1 MRIAPETIVPVAAF
15 LWLAFHQPAEC
26 AAPSRDAGRTPAPAA
41 QGAPAEEGAP
51 AALDSLLLDY
61 QRWMDFEY
69 PEWAIARGRE
79 PGARGRIHD
88 PSMRGIVTRQQD
100 MQMFLERAESIDRS
114 ALTAERQ
121 LDLDLLRRQFR
132 LAVEAVPFR
141 RWLMPVNHR
150 SGPQI
155 TYPQF
160 ADRVPIR
167 SAQDLEDYVARCT
180 RIAEAIDGI
189 GDVLRAGLEEGMLP
203 PRVVMQGVLE
213 QFDAV
218 QRGGLREIERPLDR
232 LPPGMEEARLVAL
245 RERLTVARESALL
258 SLGLLRLWLAETYIP
273 ACRDT
278 IAASDAPNGAAAYA
292 YDVRRFTTTP
302 LTPREVHE
310 VGLREVARIVDEMD
324 AVIARTDW
332 HAADPARAALSRDE
346 RRAAFV
352 AYLRTDPRF
361 YCTTGE
367 ELLARYRDIC
377 KRIDALLP
385 EYFGKLP
392 RLPYGVR
399 EIPRFMAPQQTT
411 AYYMS
416 GSMKAGLPGW
426 FYANTYALDQRPT
439 YEIVPLSLHEAVPGH
454 HLQIAISQELEGLPD
469 FRQDV
474 ESTAFI
480 EGWALYAERLGIPMG
495 LYEDPYDDFGRLLYE
510 MWRSC
515 RLVVDTGMHAF
526 GMSRDEAIDFM
537 TRHTALSPLN
547 IVREVDR
554 YISWPGQALAYKI
567 GELRIRAIRQE
578 CEDALGSSF
587 DVRAFHDHLLW
598 AGPLPLDVLELR
610 MRSWA
615 AARVAQAAP
624 EAATERP

>member
-1 MRIAPETIVPVAAF
+1 MIRALPTLVGIAC
-15 LWLAFHQPAEC
+15 C
-26 AAPSRDAGRTPAPAA
+26 AALMCPPSGAVTSEADGTTDVAPDSADA
-41 QGAPAEEGAP
+41 Q
-51 AALDSLLLDY
+51 LSQLLADH

-88 PSMRGIVTRQQD
+88 PSMKGIATRQQD
-100 MQMFLERAESIDRS
+100 MQLFLDRAEAISRESLPI
-114 ALTAERQ
+114 ERR

-132 LAVEAVPFR
+132 LAVDAVPFR
-141 RWLMPVNHR
+141 RWLMPVTHR

-155 TYPQF
+155 SFPQF

-167 SAQDLEDYVARCT
+167 TAQDLEDYVARCS
-180 RIAEAIDGI
+180 RISESIDSI
-189 GDVLRAGLEEGMLP
+189 RDVLEAGLNEGIVP

-218 QRGGLREIERPLDR
+218 QRGGLRELERPLDK
-232 LPPGMEEARLVAL
+232 PPQGVGDEQLADM
-245 RERLTVARESALL
+245 RERVNRAREGALL

-273 ACRDT
+273 ACRET
-278 IAASDAPNGAAAYA
+278 IAASDGPLGAEAYA
-292 YDVRRFTTTP
+292 YDVRRFTTTE
-302 LTPREVHE
+302 LTPKEVHE
-310 VGLREVARIVDEMD
+310 IGLAEVARILVEMD
-324 AVIARTDW
+324 QVIARTDW
-332 HAADPARAALSRDE
+332 YAQDAARAQMPADE
-346 RRAAFV
+346 RRAAFI

-361 YCTTGE
+361 YCATAE
-367 ELLARYRDIC
+367 ELLSRYRDIC

-385 EYFGKLP
+385 EYFGTLP

-411 AYYMS
+411 AYYMP

-454 HLQIAISQELEGLPD
+454 HLQIAISQELEGLPE

-480 EGWALYAERLGIPMG
+480 EGWALYAERLGTPMG

-515 RLVVDTGMHAF
+515 RLVVDTGMHSL
-526 GMSRDEAIDFM
+526 GMSRDDAIAFM

-547 IVREVDR
+547 IEREIDR

-567 GELRIRAIRQE
+567 GELRIRSIRAE
-578 CEDALGSSF
+578 CERVLGDRF
-587 DVRAFHDHLLW
+587 DLRAFHDHLLW
-598 AGPLPLDVLELR
+598 AGPLPLDVLEAR
-610 MRSWA
+610 MRDWA
-615 AARVAQAAP
+615 QARAAR
-624 EAATERP
+624 

>member
-1 MRIAPETIVPVAAF
+1 MNHALTSLLSFICAIA
-15 LWLAFHQPAEC
+15 
-26 AAPSRDAGRTPAPAA
+26 TPWQAS
-41 QGAPAEEGAP
+41 GAPAHAGQAGQ
-51 AALDSLLLDY
+51 AAAVTESPSAQFDQLLGDY

-79 PGARGRIHD
+79 PSARGRIHD
-88 PSMRGIVTRQQD
+88 PSLRGIMTRQLD
-100 MQMFLERAESIDRS
+100 MQAFLERAETIPRDG
-114 ALTAERQ
+114 LPPERR

-155 TYPQF
+155 SFPQF

-167 SAQDLEDYVARCT
+167 TPQDLEDYVMRCS
-180 RIAEAIDGI
+180 RISESVDSIR
-189 GDVLRAGLEEGMLP
+189 DVLESGLADGVVP

-218 QRGGLREIERPLDR
+218 QRGGLRELERPLDAP
-232 LPPGMEEARLVAL
+232 PPGVGEEQLAAL
-245 RERLTVARESALL
+245 RERVNTAREAALL
-258 SLGLLRLWLAETYIP
+258 SMGLLRLWLAETYIP

-278 IAASDAPNGAAAYA
+278 IAASDAPSGPAAYA
-292 YDVRRFTTTP
+292 YDVRRYTTTGLSP
-302 LTPREVHE
+302 TEVHE
-310 VGLREVARIVDEMD
+310 MGLREVARILAEMD
-324 AVIARTDW
+324 EVIVRTDW
-332 HAADPARAALSRDE
+332 CSSDPARAQMPADD
-346 RRAAFV
+346 RRAAFI

-361 YCTTGE
+361 YCTSGE

-411 AYYMS
+411 AYYMP

-454 HLQIAISQELEGLPD
+454 HLQIAISQELDGLPE

-480 EGWALYAERLGIPMG
+480 EGWALYAERLGTPMG

-515 RLVVDTGMHAF
+515 RLVVDTGMHSL
-526 GMSRDEAIDFM
+526 GMSRDEAIAYM

-547 IVREVDR
+547 IEREIDR

-567 GELRIRAIRQE
+567 GELRIRAIRAE
-578 CEDALGSSF
+578 CERMLGSAF
-587 DVRAFHDHLLW
+587 DLRAFHDHLLW
-598 AGPLPLDVLELR
+598 AGPLPLDVLDTR
-610 MRSWA
+610 MREW
-615 AARVAQAAP
+615 AQARAS
-624 EAATERP
+624 R

>member
-1 MRIAPETIVPVAAF
+1 MIRTMTALVAA
-15 LWLAFHQPAEC
+15 LSGV
-26 AAPSRDAGRTPAPAA
+26 APLDA
-41 QGAPAEEGAP
+41 GAPASPTRSTAQSVP
-51 AALDSLLLDY
+51 AEADSPLSQLDRLIADH
-61 QRWMDFEY
+61 QAWMDFEY
-69 PEWAIARGRE
+69 PEWAIARGRQ
-79 PGARGRIHD
+79 PSARGRIHD
-88 PSMRGIVTRQQD
+88 PSMRGITNRQQD
-100 MQMFLERAESIDRS
+100 AQAFLARAESISRDG
-114 ALTAERQ
+114 LPPERR
-121 LDLDLLRRQFR
+121 LDLDLLRREFR
-132 LAVEAVPFR
+132 LAVESVPFR
-141 RWLMPVNHR
+141 RWLMPVTHR

-155 TYPQF
+155 SFPQF

-167 SAQDLEDYVARCT
+167 TPQDLEDYVMRCS
-180 RIAEAIDGI
+180 RISESIDGTRE
-189 GDVLRAGLEEGMLP
+189 VLEAGLAEGVVP

-213 QFDAV
+213 QCDAV
-218 QRGGLREIERPLDR
+218 QRGGLRELERPFDKP
-232 LPPGMEEARLVAL
+232 PPGIDAAQLADL
-245 RERLTVARESALL
+245 RERLKLAREGALL
-258 SLGLLRLWLAETYIP
+258 SLGLLRLWLADTYIP
-273 ACRDT
+273 ACRT
-278 IAASDAPNGAAAYA
+278 SIAASEGPGGAAAYA
-292 YDVRRFTTTP
+292 HDVKLFTTTE
-302 LTPREVHE
+302 LTPKQVHE
-310 VGLREVARIVDEMD
+310 IGLGEVSRILAEMD
-324 AVIARTDW
+324 GVIARTDW
-332 HAADPARAALSRDE
+332 HSADPARAAMPADE
-346 RRAAFV
+346 RRAAFI

-361 YCTTGE
+361 YCTSGE
-367 ELLARYRDIC
+367 ALLAKYRDTC

-411 AYYMS
+411 AYYMP

-454 HLQIAISQELEGLPD
+454 HLQVAISQELEGLPE

-480 EGWALYAERLGIPMG
+480 EGWALYAERLGTPMG

-515 RLVVDTGMHAF
+515 RLVVDTGMHAL
-526 GMSRDEAIDFM
+526 GMSREDAIAYM

-547 IVREVDR
+547 IEREIDR

-578 CEDALGSSF
+578 CERALGPAF

-610 MRSWA
+610 MREWA
-615 AARVAQAAP
+615 QAQAA
-624 EAATERP
+624 R

>member
-1 MRIAPETIVPVAAF
+1 MFACCAMSPCRLPPAA
-15 LWLAFHQPAEC
+15 
-26 AAPSRDAGRTPAPAA
+26 AAPRADDAAA
-41 QGAPAEEGAP
+41 ATSEVASAQLD
-51 AALDSLLLDY
+51 ALIGEY

-88 PSMRGIVTRQQD
+88 PSMKGIVSRQHD
-100 MQMFLERAESIDRS
+100 MQLFLERADAISRD
-114 ALTAERQ
+114 ALPGERR
-121 LDLDLLRRQFR
+121 LDLDLLRREFR
-132 LAVEAVPFR
+132 LAVDAVPYR

-155 TYPQF
+155 SFPQF

-167 SAQDLEDYVARCT
+167 TPQDLEDYVMRCT
-180 RIAEAIDGI
+180 RISESIDSI
-189 GDVLRAGLEEGMLP
+189 REVLEAGLNEGMVP

-218 QRGGLREIERPLDR
+218 QRGGLRELERPLDK
-232 LPPGMEEARLVAL
+232 PPAGVDAVQMADM
-245 RERLTVARESALL
+245 RERLNRAREGALL
-258 SLGLLRLWLAETYIP
+258 SLGLLRLWLADTYIP
-273 ACRDT
+273 SCRET
-278 IAASDAPNGAAAYA
+278 IAASEAPNGAAAYA
-292 YDVRRFTTTP
+292 FDVRLFTTTE
-302 LTPREVHE
+302 LTPKEVHE
-310 VGLREVARIVDEMD
+310 IGLGEVARILIEMD
-324 AVIARTDW
+324 QVIARTDW
-332 HAADPARAALSRDE
+332 HAADPARAQLPPDE
-346 RRAAFV
+346 RRAAFI

-361 YCTTGE
+361 YCTKAEDLIG
-367 ELLARYRDIC
+367 RYRDVC

-411 AYYMS
+411 AYYMP

-454 HLQIAISQELEGLPD
+454 HLQIAISQELDGLPE

-480 EGWALYAERLGIPMG
+480 EGWALYAERLGTPMG

-515 RLVVDTGMHAF
+515 RLVVDTGMHSL
-526 GMSRDEAIDFM
+526 GMSRADAIAYM

-547 IVREVDR
+547 IEREIDR

-567 GELRIRAIRQE
+567 GELRIRAIRAE
-578 CEDALGSSF
+578 CERLLGSDF
-587 DVRAFHDHLLW
+587 DLRAFHDHLLW

-610 MRSWA
+610 MRDWA
-615 AARVAQAAP
+615 QSRAAR
-624 EAATERP
+624 

>member
-1 MRIAPETIVPVAAF
+1 
-15 LWLAFHQPAEC
+15 
-26 AAPSRDAGRTPAPAA
+26 
-41 QGAPAEEGAP
+41 
-51 AALDSLLLDY
+51 
-61 QRWMDFEY
+61 
-69 PEWAIARGRE
+69 RE
-79 PGARGRIHD
+79 PSARGRIHD
-88 PSMRGIVTRQQD
+88 PSMRGIVSRQLD
-100 MQMFLERAESIDRS
+100 MQLFLERALAIQREE
-114 ALTAERQ
+114 LPAERR

-132 LAVEAVPFR
+132 LSVDAVPFR
-141 RWLMPVNHR
+141 RHLMPVTHR

-155 TYPQF
+155 SFPQF

-167 SAQDLEDYVARCT
+167 TPQDLEDYVARCS
-180 RIAEAIDGI
+180 RISESIDSI
-189 GDVLRAGLEEGMLP
+189 RDVLEAGLGEGVLP
-203 PRVVMQGVLE
+203 PKGVMQGVLE
-213 QFDAV
+213 QCDAV
-218 QRGGLREIERPLDR
+218 QRGGLRELERPLDR
-232 LPPGMEEARLVAL
+232 PPQGIDAAQLADM
-245 RERLTVARESALL
+245 RERVNRAREGALL
-258 SLGLLRLWLAETYIP
+258 SLGLLRLWLADAYIP

-278 IAASDAPNGAAAYA
+278 IAASDAPEGVAAYA
-292 YDVRRFTTTP
+292 FDVRRFTTTE
-302 LTPREVHE
+302 LTPKEVHE
-310 VGLREVARIVDEMD
+310 IGLREVARILTEMD
-324 AVIARTDW
+324 QVIARTDW
-332 HAADPARAALSRDE
+332 LAADPARAQLPADE
-346 RRAAFV
+346 RRAAFI

-361 YCTTGE
+361 YCTSGE
-367 ELLARYRDIC
+367 ELLSRYRDIC

-385 EYFGKLP
+385 EHFGKLP

-411 AYYMS
+411 AYYMP

-454 HLQIAISQELEGLPD
+454 HLQIAISQELEGLPE

-515 RLVVDTGMHAF
+515 RLVVDTGMHAL
-526 GMSRDEAIDFM
+526 GMSRADAIAYM

-547 IVREVDR
+547 IEREIDR

-567 GELRIRAIRQE
+567 GELRIRAIRDE
-578 CEDALGSSF
+578 CERLLGPAF

-610 MRSWA
+610 MREWA
-615 AARVAQAAP
+615 QSRAAR
-624 EAATERP
+624 

>member
-1 MRIAPETIVPVAAF
+1 MIRALPTLVGIAC
-15 LWLAFHQPAEC
+15 C
-26 AAPSRDAGRTPAPAA
+26 AALMRPACGASALPDGDAVAGAQESAA
-41 QGAPAEEGAP
+41 EQ
-51 AALDSLLLDY
+51 LDQLLADY

-88 PSMRGIVTRQQD
+88 PSMKGIATRQHD
-100 MQMFLERAESIDRS
+100 MQLFLDRAEAISRESLPLERR
-114 ALTAERQ
+114 

-132 LAVEAVPFR
+132 LSVDAVPFR
-141 RWLMPVNHR
+141 RWLMPVTHR

-155 TYPQF
+155 SFPQF

-167 SAQDLEDYVARCT
+167 TPQDLEDYVARCS
-180 RIAEAIDGI
+180 RISESIDSMR
-189 GDVLRAGLEEGMLP
+189 DVLEAGLNEGVVP

-218 QRGGLREIERPLDR
+218 QRGGLRELERPLDK
-232 LPPGMEEARLVAL
+232 PPQGVGEEQLADM
-245 RERLTVARESALL
+245 RERVNRAREGALL

-273 ACRDT
+273 ACRET
-278 IAASDAPNGAAAYA
+278 IAASEAPNGEAAYA
-292 YDVRRFTTTP
+292 YDVRRFTTTG
-302 LTPREVHE
+302 LTPKEVHAI
-310 VGLREVARIVDEMD
+310 GLAEVARILLEMD
-324 AVIARTDW
+324 QVIARTDW
-332 HAADPARAALSRDE
+332 YAADPARAQMPAHE
-346 RRAAFV
+346 RRAAFI

-367 ELLARYRDIC
+367 ELLGRYRDIC

-411 AYYMS
+411 AYYMP

-454 HLQIAISQELEGLPD
+454 HLQIAISQELEGLPE

-515 RLVVDTGMHAF
+515 RLVVDTGMHAL
-526 GMSRDEAIDFM
+526 GMSRDDAIAYM

-547 IVREVDR
+547 IEREIDR

-567 GELRIRAIRQE
+567 GELRIRAIRAE
-578 CEDALGSSF
+578 CEATLGERF
-587 DVRAFHDHLLW
+587 DLRAFHDHLLW

-610 MRSWA
+610 MREWA
-615 AARVAQAAP
+615 QARAAR
-624 EAATERP
+624 

>member
-1 MRIAPETIVPVAAF
+1 MIRALPTLVGIAC
-15 LWLAFHQPAEC
+15 C
-26 AAPSRDAGRTPAPAA
+26 AALMCPPSGAVTSEADGTTDVAPDSADA
-41 QGAPAEEGAP
+41 Q
-51 AALDSLLLDY
+51 LSQLLADH

-88 PSMRGIVTRQQD
+88 PSMKGIATRQQD
-100 MQMFLERAESIDRS
+100 MQLFLDRAEAISRESLPI
-114 ALTAERQ
+114 ERR

-132 LAVEAVPFR
+132 LAVDAVPFR
-141 RWLMPVNHR
+141 RWLMPVTHR

-155 TYPQF
+155 SFPQF

-167 SAQDLEDYVARCT
+167 TAQDLEDYVARCS
-180 RIAEAIDGI
+180 RISESIDSI
-189 GDVLRAGLEEGMLP
+189 RDVLEAGLNEGIVP

-218 QRGGLREIERPLDR
+218 QRGGLRELERPLDK
-232 LPPGMEEARLVAL
+232 PPQGVGDEQLADM
-245 RERLTVARESALL
+245 RERVNRAREGALL

-273 ACRDT
+273 ACRET
-278 IAASDAPNGAAAYA
+278 IAASDGPLGAEAYA
-292 YDVRRFTTTP
+292 YDVRRFTTTE
-302 LTPREVHE
+302 LTPKEVHE
-310 VGLREVARIVDEMD
+310 IGLAEVARILVEMD
-324 AVIARTDW
+324 QVIARTDW
-332 HAADPARAALSRDE
+332 YAQDAARAQMPADE
-346 RRAAFV
+346 RRAAFIT
-352 AYLRTDPRF
+352 YLRTDPRF
-361 YCTTGE
+361 YCATAE
-367 ELLARYRDIC
+367 ELLSRYRDIC

-385 EYFGKLP
+385 EYFGTLP

-411 AYYMS
+411 AYYMP

-454 HLQIAISQELEGLPD
+454 HLQIAISQELEGLPE

-480 EGWALYAERLGIPMG
+480 EGWALYAERLGTPMG

-515 RLVVDTGMHAF
+515 RLVVDTGMHSL
-526 GMSRDEAIDFM
+526 GMSRDDAIAFM

-547 IVREVDR
+547 IEREIDR

-567 GELRIRAIRQE
+567 GELRIRSIRAE
-578 CEDALGSSF
+578 CERVLGDRF
-587 DVRAFHDHLLW
+587 DLRAFHDHLLW
-598 AGPLPLDVLELR
+598 AGPLPLDVLEAR
-610 MRSWA
+610 MRDWA
-615 AARVAQAAP
+615 QARAAR
-624 EAATERP
+624 

>member
-1 MRIAPETIVPVAAF
+1 MAVLGAARIRAGLLFVRMNQVLTSLVSVV
-15 LWLAFHQPAEC
+15 C
-26 AAPSRDAGRTPAPAA
+26 AVTTPWQASGAWVQADQADQASATSESPST
-41 QGAPAEEGAP
+41 Q
-51 AALDSLLLDY
+51 LDQLLTDY

-79 PGARGRIHD
+79 PSARGRIHD
-88 PSMRGIVTRQQD
+88 PSLRGIMTRQQD
-100 MQMFLERAESIDRS
+100 MESFLARAEAISRDGLPLERR
-114 ALTAERQ
+114 
-121 LDLDLLRRQFR
+121 LDVDLLRRQFR

-155 TYPQF
+155 SFPQF

-167 SAQDLEDYVARCT
+167 TPQDLEDYVMRCS
-180 RIAEAIDGI
+180 RISESVDSIR
-189 GDVLRAGLEEGMLP
+189 DVLEAGLAEGVVP

-218 QRGGLREIERPLDR
+218 QRGGLREIERPLDTP
-232 LPPGMEEARLVAL
+232 PPGVGAEQLAIM
-245 RERLTVARESALL
+245 RERVNTAREAALL

-273 ACRDT
+273 ACRET
-278 IAASDAPNGAAAYA
+278 IAASDAPSGSAAYA
-292 YDVRRFTTTP
+292 HDVRRFTTTE
-302 LTPREVHE
+302 LTPQEVHE
-310 VGLREVARIVDEMD
+310 IGLREVARILVEMD
-324 AVIARTDW
+324 GVIARTDW
-332 HAADPARAALSRDE
+332 CAADPARAQMPPDE
-346 RRAAFV
+346 RRAAFI

-361 YCTTGE
+361 YCTSGDQ
-367 ELLARYRDIC
+367 LLARYRDIC

-411 AYYMS
+411 AYYMP

-454 HLQIAISQELEGLPD
+454 HLQIAISQELEGLPE

-480 EGWALYAERLGIPMG
+480 EGWALYAERLGTPMG

-515 RLVVDTGMHAF
+515 RLVVDTGMHAL
-526 GMSRDEAIDFM
+526 GMSREDAIAYM

-547 IVREVDR
+547 IEREIDR

-567 GELRIRAIRQE
+567 GELRIRAIRAE
-578 CEDALGSSF
+578 CEQILGAAF
-587 DVRAFHDHLLW
+587 DLRAFHDHLLW
-598 AGPLPLDVLELR
+598 AGPLPLDVLDVR
-610 MRSWA
+610 MREWA
-615 AARVAQAAP
+615 QSRAGR
-624 EAATERP
+624 

>member
-1 MRIAPETIVPVAAF
+1 MIRMRFGPIAAACSGTLLCALLGASPAATGSPVADDAAAGAPERAGTQ
-15 LWLAFHQPAEC
+15 LDQLLADH
-26 AAPSRDAGRTPAPAA
+26 
-41 QGAPAEEGAP
+41 
-51 AALDSLLLDY
+51 

-79 PGARGRIHD
+79 PSARGRIHD
-88 PSMRGIVTRQQD
+88 PSMRGIVSRQLD
-100 MQMFLERAESIDRS
+100 MQLFLERALAIQREE
-114 ALTAERQ
+114 LPAERR

-132 LAVEAVPFR
+132 LSVDAVPFR
-141 RWLMPVNHR
+141 RHLMPVTHR

-155 TYPQF
+155 SFPQF

-167 SAQDLEDYVARCT
+167 TPQDLEDYVARCS
-180 RIAEAIDGI
+180 RISEAIDSI
-189 GDVLRAGLEEGMLP
+189 RDVLEAGLGEGVLP
-203 PRVVMQGVLE
+203 PKVVMQGVLE

-218 QRGGLREIERPLDR
+218 QRGGLRELERPLDR
-232 LPPGMEEARLVAL
+232 PPQGVDAAQLADM
-245 RERLTVARESALL
+245 RERVNRAREGALL
-258 SLGLLRLWLAETYIP
+258 SLGLLRLWLADTYIP

-278 IAASDAPNGAAAYA
+278 IAASDAPEGVAAYA
-292 YDVRRFTTTP
+292 FDVRRFTTTE
-302 LTPREVHE
+302 LTPKEVHE
-310 VGLREVARIVDEMD
+310 IGLREVARILTEMD
-324 AVIARTDW
+324 QVIARTDW
-332 HAADPARAALSRDE
+332 LAADPARAQLPAEE
-346 RRAAFV
+346 RRAAFI

-361 YCTTGE
+361 YCTSGE
-367 ELLARYRDIC
+367 ELLSRYRDIC

-385 EYFGKLP
+385 EHFGKLP

-411 AYYMS
+411 AYYMP

-454 HLQIAISQELEGLPD
+454 HLQIAISQELEGLPE

-515 RLVVDTGMHAF
+515 RLVVDTGMHAL
-526 GMSRDEAIDFM
+526 GMSRADAIAYM

-547 IVREVDR
+547 IEREIDR

-567 GELRIRAIRQE
+567 GELRIRAIRDE
-578 CEDALGSSF
+578 CERLLGPAF

-610 MRSWA
+610 MREWA
-615 AARVAQAAP
+615 QSRAAR
-624 EAATERP
+624 

>member
-1 MRIAPETIVPVAAF
+1 MIRALPLLIGVACCAMPLCLPAVAAPPIRVPGTI
-15 LWLAFHQPAEC
+15 A
-26 AAPSRDAGRTPAPAA
+26 
-41 QGAPAEEGAP
+41 GAPDPTGAQ
-51 AALDSLLLDY
+51 LDQLMADY

-88 PSMRGIVTRQQD
+88 PSMKGIATRQHD
-100 MQMFLERAESIDRS
+100 MQLFLDRAQAISRDALPHERR
-114 ALTAERQ
+114 

-132 LAVEAVPFR
+132 LSVEAVPFR

-155 TYPQF
+155 SFPQF

-167 SAQDLEDYVARCT
+167 TPQDLEDYVARCS
-180 RIAEAIDGI
+180 RISESVDSIR
-189 GDVLRAGLEEGMLP
+189 DVLEAGLNDGVVP

-218 QRGGLREIERPLDR
+218 QRGGLRELERPLDK
-232 LPPGMEEARLVAL
+232 PPAGVGAEQLADM
-245 RERLTVARESALL
+245 RERVNRAREGALL
-258 SLGLLRLWLAETYIP
+258 SLGLLRLWLADTYIP
-273 ACRDT
+273 ACRET
-278 IAASDAPNGAAAYA
+278 IAASDAPSGAEAYA
-292 YDVRRFTTTP
+292 HDVRRFTTTGLMP
-302 LTPREVHE
+302 KDVHE
-310 VGLREVARIVDEMD
+310 IGHGEVARILLEMD
-324 AVIARTDW
+324 EVIARTDW
-332 HAADPARAALSRDE
+332 YASDPARAQMPPEE
-346 RRAAFV
+346 RRAAFM

-367 ELLARYRDIC
+367 ELLGRYRDIC

-411 AYYMS
+411 AYYMP

-454 HLQIAISQELEGLPD
+454 HLQIAISQELEGLPE

-480 EGWALYAERLGIPMG
+480 EGWALYAERLGTPMG

-515 RLVVDTGMHAF
+515 RLVVDTGMHAL
-526 GMSRDEAIDFM
+526 GMSRDEAIAYM

-547 IVREVDR
+547 IEREVDR

-567 GELRIRAIRQE
+567 GELRIRAIRAE
-578 CEDALGSSF
+578 CEATLGESF
-587 DVRAFHDHLLW
+587 DLRAFHDHLLW

-610 MRSWA
+610 MRDWA
-615 AARVAQAAP
+615 QARAAR
-624 EAATERP
+624 

>member
-1 MRIAPETIVPVAAF
+1 MIRALPTLVGIAC
-15 LWLAFHQPAEC
+15 C
-26 AAPSRDAGRTPAPAA
+26 AALMCPPSGAVTSEADGTTDVAPDSADA
-41 QGAPAEEGAP
+41 Q
-51 AALDSLLLDY
+51 LSQLLADH

-88 PSMRGIVTRQQD
+88 PSMKGIATRQQD
-100 MQMFLERAESIDRS
+100 MQLFLDRAEAISRESLPI
-114 ALTAERQ
+114 ERR

-132 LAVEAVPFR
+132 LAVDAVPFR
-141 RWLMPVNHR
+141 RWLMPVTHR

-155 TYPQF
+155 SFPQF

-167 SAQDLEDYVARCT
+167 TAQDLEDYVARCS
-180 RIAEAIDGI
+180 RISESIDSI
-189 GDVLRAGLEEGMLP
+189 RDVLEAGLNEGIVP

-218 QRGGLREIERPLDR
+218 QRGGLRELERPLDK
-232 LPPGMEEARLVAL
+232 PPQGVGDEQLADM
-245 RERLTVARESALL
+245 RERVNRAREGALL

-273 ACRDT
+273 ACRET
-278 IAASDAPNGAAAYA
+278 IAASDGPLGAEAYA
-292 YDVRRFTTTP
+292 YDVRRFTTTE
-302 LTPREVHE
+302 LTPKEVHE
-310 VGLREVARIVDEMD
+310 IGLAEVARILVEMD
-324 AVIARTDW
+324 QVIARTDW
-332 HAADPARAALSRDE
+332 YAQDAARAQMPADE
-346 RRAAFV
+346 RRAAFI

-361 YCTTGE
+361 YCATAE
-367 ELLARYRDIC
+367 ELLSRYRDIC

-385 EYFGKLP
+385 EYFGTLP

-411 AYYMS
+411 AYYMP

-454 HLQIAISQELEGLPD
+454 HLQIAISQELEGLPE

-480 EGWALYAERLGIPMG
+480 EGWALYAERLGTPMG

-515 RLVVDTGMHAF
+515 RLVVDTGMHSL
-526 GMSRDEAIDFM
+526 GMSRDDAIAFM

-547 IVREVDR
+547 IEREIDR

-567 GELRIRAIRQE
+567 GELRIRSIRAE
-578 CEDALGSSF
+578 CERVLGDRF
-587 DVRAFHDHLLW
+587 DLRAFHDHLLW
-598 AGPLPLDVLELR
+598 AGPLPLDVLEAR
-610 MRSWA
+610 MRDW
-615 AARVAQAAP
+615 AQARAAP
-624 EAATERP
+624 

>member
-1 MRIAPETIVPVAAF
+1 MIRALLPLTG
-15 LWLAFHQPAEC
+15 LACC
-26 AAPSRDAGRTPAPAA
+26 AALLCGPCPSAASPRVDGTATRTSESAGA
-41 QGAPAEEGAP
+41 Q
-51 AALDSLLLDY
+51 LDQLLADY

-79 PGARGRIHD
+79 PAARGRIHD
-88 PSMRGIVTRQQD
+88 PSMRGIATRQQD
-100 MQMFLERAESIDRS
+100 MVLFLERADAIARD
-114 ALTAERQ
+114 ALPPERR

-141 RWLMPVNHR
+141 RWLMPVTHR

-155 TYPQF
+155 SFPQF

-167 SAQDLEDYVARCT
+167 TPQDLEDYVTRCS
-180 RIAEAIDGI
+180 RISESIDSI
-189 GDVLRAGLEEGMLP
+189 REVLEAGLGEGVVP

-218 QRGGLREIERPLDR
+218 QRGGLRELERPLDKP
-232 LPPGMEEARLVAL
+232 PPGVSQAQLAEM
-245 RERLTVARESALL
+245 RERVNRAREGALL
-258 SLGLLRLWLAETYIP
+258 SLGLLRLWLADTYIP
-273 ACRDT
+273 ACRET
-278 IAASDAPNGAAAYA
+278 IAASDGPNGAEAYA
-292 YDVRRFTTTP
+292 FDVRRFTTTE
-302 LTPREVHE
+302 LTPQEVHE
-310 VGLREVARIVDEMD
+310 IGLREVARILAEMD
-324 AVIARTDW
+324 VVIARTDW
-332 HAADPARAALSRDE
+332 HSADPARAQMPADE
-346 RRAAFV
+346 RRAAFI

-361 YCTTGE
+361 YCDSGE
-367 ELLARYRDIC
+367 QLLGRYRDIC

-411 AYYMS
+411 AYYMP

-454 HLQIAISQELEGLPD
+454 HLQIAISQELEGLPE

-480 EGWALYAERLGIPMG
+480 EGWALYAERLGTPMG

-515 RLVVDTGMHAF
+515 RLVVDTGMHAL
-526 GMSRDEAIDFM
+526 GMSRADAIAYM

-547 IVREVDR
+547 IEREIDR

-567 GELRIRAIRQE
+567 GELRIRAIREE
-578 CEDALGSSF
+578 CEMALGPDF
-587 DVRAFHDHLLW
+587 DLRAFHDHLLW

-610 MRSWA
+610 MREWA
-615 AARVAQAAP
+615 QARAAR
-624 EAATERP
+624 

>member
-1 MRIAPETIVPVAAF
+1 MAVLGGTRIRVGLPFVRMNHALTSLLSFI
-15 LWLAFHQPAEC
+15 C
-26 AAPSRDAGRTPAPAA
+26 AIATPWQAS
-41 QGAPAEEGAP
+41 GAPAHAGQAGQ
-51 AALDSLLLDY
+51 AAAVTESPSAQFDQLLGDY

-79 PGARGRIHD
+79 PSARGRIHD
-88 PSMRGIVTRQQD
+88 PSLRGIMTRQLD
-100 MQMFLERAESIDRS
+100 MQAFLERAETIPRDG
-114 ALTAERQ
+114 LPPERR

-155 TYPQF
+155 SFPQF

-167 SAQDLEDYVARCT
+167 TPQDLEDYVMRCS
-180 RIAEAIDGI
+180 RISESVDSIR
-189 GDVLRAGLEEGMLP
+189 DVLESGLADGVVP

-218 QRGGLREIERPLDR
+218 QRGGLRELERPLDAP
-232 LPPGMEEARLVAL
+232 PPGVGEEQLAAL
-245 RERLTVARESALL
+245 RERVNTAREAALL
-258 SLGLLRLWLAETYIP
+258 SMGLLRLWLAETYIP

-278 IAASDAPNGAAAYA
+278 IAASDAPSGPAAYA
-292 YDVRRFTTTP
+292 YDVRRYTTTGLSP
-302 LTPREVHE
+302 TEVHE
-310 VGLREVARIVDEMD
+310 MGLREVARILAEMD
-324 AVIARTDW
+324 EVIVRTDW
-332 HAADPARAALSRDE
+332 CSSDPARAQMPADD
-346 RRAAFV
+346 RRAAFI

-361 YCTTGE
+361 YCTSGE

-411 AYYMS
+411 AYYMP

-454 HLQIAISQELEGLPD
+454 HLQIAISQELDGLPE

-480 EGWALYAERLGIPMG
+480 EGWALYAERLGTPMG

-515 RLVVDTGMHAF
+515 RLVVDTGMHSL
-526 GMSRDEAIDFM
+526 GMSRDEAIAYM

-547 IVREVDR
+547 IEREIDR

-567 GELRIRAIRQE
+567 GELRIRAIRAE
-578 CEDALGSSF
+578 CERMLGSAF
-587 DVRAFHDHLLW
+587 DLRAFHDHLLW
-598 AGPLPLDVLELR
+598 AGPLPLDVLDTR
-610 MRSWA
+610 MREW
-615 AARVAQAAP
+615 AQARAS
-624 EAATERP
+624 R

>member
-1 MRIAPETIVPVAAF
+1 MAMPWSSP
-15 LWLAFHQPAEC
+15 
-26 AAPSRDAGRTPAPAA
+26 AAPAYAPQAA
-41 QGAPAEEGAP
+41 EAAAEAESPGAQ
-51 AALDSLLLDY
+51 LDQLLADY

-79 PGARGRIHD
+79 PSARGRIHD
-88 PSMRGIVTRQQD
+88 PSLRGIMTRQQD
-100 MQMFLERAESIDRS
+100 TQSFLDRAEAISREG
-114 ALTAERQ
+114 LPPERR

-132 LAVEAVPFR
+132 LSVDAVPFR
-141 RWLMPVNHR
+141 RWLMPVTHR

-155 TYPQF
+155 SFPQF

-167 SAQDLEDYVARCT
+167 TPQDLEDYVVRCS
-180 RIAEAIDGI
+180 RISESIDGI
-189 GDVLRAGLEEGMLP
+189 RDVLEAGLGEGMMP

-218 QRGGLREIERPLDR
+218 QRGGLRELERPLEKP
-232 LPPGMEEARLVAL
+232 PPGVDAAQLATM
-245 RERLTVARESALL
+245 RERVSTAREAALL
-258 SLGLLRLWLAETYIP
+258 SLGLLRLWLADTYIP

-278 IAASDAPNGAAAYA
+278 IAASDAPGGAAAYA
-292 YDVRRFTTTP
+292 YDVRRFTTTE
-302 LTPREVHE
+302 LTPDEVHAI
-310 VGLREVARIVDEMD
+310 GLREVQRILAEMD
-324 AVIARTDW
+324 TVIARTDW
-332 HAADPARAALSRDE
+332 HSADPARAQMPADE
-346 RRAAFV
+346 RRAAFI

-361 YCTTGE
+361 YCTSGE
-367 ELLARYRDIC
+367 QLLARYRDIC

-411 AYYMS
+411 AYYMP

-454 HLQIAISQELEGLPD
+454 HLQIAISQELEGLPE

-480 EGWALYAERLGIPMG
+480 EGWALYAERLGTPMG

-515 RLVVDTGMHAF
+515 RLVVDTGMHAL
-526 GMSRDEAIDFM
+526 GMSRADAIAYM

-547 IVREVDR
+547 IEREIDR

-567 GELRIRAIRQE
+567 GELRIRAIREE
-578 CEDALGSSF
+578 CETLLGADF
-587 DVRAFHDHLLW
+587 DLRAFHDHLLW
-598 AGPLPLDVLELR
+598 AGPLPLDVLALR
-610 MRSWA
+610 MREWA
-615 AARVAQAAP
+615 QARAAR
-624 EAATERP
+624 

>member
-1 MRIAPETIVPVAAF
+1 MFAC
-15 LWLAFHQPAEC
+15 C
-26 AAPSRDAGRTPAPAA
+26 AMSLCRLTPAAA
-41 QGAPAEEGAP
+41 AADADDAAAATAEVAS
-51 AALDSLLLDY
+51 AQLDALIGEY

-88 PSMRGIVTRQQD
+88 PSMRGIVSRQHD
-100 MQMFLERAESIDRS
+100 MQVFLDRADAIPRDALPQERR
-114 ALTAERQ
+114 
-121 LDLDLLRRQFR
+121 LDLDLLRREFR
-132 LAVEAVPFR
+132 LAVDAVPFR

-155 TYPQF
+155 SFPQF

-167 SAQDLEDYVARCT
+167 TPQDLEDYVMRCN
-180 RIAEAIDGI
+180 RISESVDSIRE
-189 GDVLRAGLEEGMLP
+189 VLEAGLNEGVVP

-218 QRGGLREIERPLDR
+218 QRGGLRELERPLDK
-232 LPPGMEEARLVAL
+232 PPAGVDAAQLSDM
-245 RERLTVARESALL
+245 RERLNRAREGALL
-258 SLGLLRLWLAETYIP
+258 SLGLLRLWLADTYIP
-273 ACRDT
+273 SCRET
-278 IAASDAPNGAAAYA
+278 IAASEAPNGAAAYA
-292 YDVRRFTTTP
+292 FDVRLFTTTE
-302 LTPREVHE
+302 LTPKEVHE
-310 VGLREVARIVDEMD
+310 IGLGEVARILIEMD
-324 AVIARTDW
+324 RVIARTDW
-332 HAADPARAALSRDE
+332 YAADPARAQLPPEE
-346 RRAAFV
+346 RRAAFI
-352 AYLRTDPRF
+352 AYLRTSPRF
-361 YCTTGE
+361 YCTKAE
-367 ELLARYRDIC
+367 DLLGRYRDIC

-411 AYYMS
+411 AYYMP

-426 FYANTYALDQRPT
+426 FYANTFALDQRPT

-454 HLQIAISQELEGLPD
+454 HLQIAISQELEGLPE

-480 EGWALYAERLGIPMG
+480 EGWALYAERLGTPMG

-515 RLVVDTGMHAF
+515 RLVVDTGMHSL
-526 GMSRDEAIDFM
+526 GMSRADAIAYM

-547 IVREVDR
+547 IEREVDR

-567 GELRIRAIRQE
+567 GELRIRAIRAE
-578 CEDALGSSF
+578 CEATLGDGF
-587 DVRAFHDHLLW
+587 DLRAFHDHLLW
-598 AGPLPLDVLELR
+598 AGPLPLDVLEPR
-610 MRSWA
+610 MRDWA
-615 AARVAQAAP
+615 QSRAAR
-624 EAATERP
+624 

>member
-1 MRIAPETIVPVAAF
+1 MIRAR
-15 LWLAFHQPAEC
+15 LLAIMFACC
-26 AAPSRDAGRTPAPAA
+26 AMSLCRLAPAA
-41 QGAPAEEGAP
+41 AVPDTDDAAPATAEIAS
-51 AALDSLLLDY
+51 AQLDALVGDY

-88 PSMRGIVTRQQD
+88 PSMKGIVSRQHD
-100 MQMFLERAESIDRS
+100 MQMFLDRAGAISRDALPRERR
-114 ALTAERQ
+114 
-121 LDLDLLRRQFR
+121 LDLDLLRREFR
-132 LAVEAVPFR
+132 LAVDAVPFR

-150 SGPQI
+150 TGPQI
-155 TYPQF
+155 SFPQF

-167 SAQDLEDYVARCT
+167 TPQDLEDYVMRCN
-180 RIAEAIDGI
+180 RISESIDSVRE
-189 GDVLRAGLEEGMLP
+189 VLEAGLSEGMVP

-218 QRGGLREIERPLDR
+218 QRGGLRELERPLDK
-232 LPPGMEEARLVAL
+232 PPSGVAAAQL
-245 RERLTVARESALL
+245 SDMREQLTRAREGALL
-258 SLGLLRLWLAETYIP
+258 SLGLLRLWLADTYIP
-273 ACRDT
+273 SCRET
-278 IAASDAPNGAAAYA
+278 IAASEAPNGAAAYA
-292 YDVRRFTTTP
+292 FDVRLFTTTE
-302 LTPREVHE
+302 LTPKEVHE
-310 VGLREVARIVDEMD
+310 IGLREVARILIEMD
-324 AVIARTDW
+324 QVIARTDW
-332 HAADPARAALSRDE
+332 HAADPTRAQLPADE
-346 RRAAFV
+346 RRAAFI

-361 YCTTGE
+361 YCASAE
-367 ELLARYRDIC
+367 DLLGRYRDVC

-411 AYYMS
+411 AYYMP

-454 HLQIAISQELEGLPD
+454 HLQIAISQELEGLPE

-480 EGWALYAERLGIPMG
+480 EGWALYAERLGTPMG

-515 RLVVDTGMHAF
+515 RLVVDTGMHSL
-526 GMSRDEAIDFM
+526 GMSRADAIAYM
-537 TRHTALSPLN
+537 TRHTALSQLN
-547 IVREVDR
+547 IEREIDR

-567 GELRIRAIRQE
+567 GELRIRAIRAE
-578 CEDALGSSF
+578 CETLLGSDFDRVSF
-587 DVRAFHDHLLW
+587 ALL
-598 AGPLPLDVLELR
+598 ALE
-610 MRSWA
+610 
-615 AARVAQAAP
+615 
-624 EAATERP
+624 

>member
-1 MRIAPETIVPVAAF
+1 MFAC
-15 LWLAFHQPAEC
+15 C
-26 AAPSRDAGRTPAPAA
+26 AMSLCRLTPAAA
-41 QGAPAEEGAP
+41 AADADDAAAATAEVAS
-51 AALDSLLLDY
+51 AQLDALIGEY

-88 PSMRGIVTRQQD
+88 PSMRGIVSRQHD
-100 MQMFLERAESIDRS
+100 MQVFLDRADAIPRDALPQERR
-114 ALTAERQ
+114 
-121 LDLDLLRRQFR
+121 LDLDLLRREFR
-132 LAVEAVPFR
+132 LAVDAVPFR

-155 TYPQF
+155 SFPQF

-167 SAQDLEDYVARCT
+167 TPQDLEDYVMRCN
-180 RIAEAIDGI
+180 RISESVDSIRE
-189 GDVLRAGLEEGMLP
+189 VLEAGLNEGVVP

-218 QRGGLREIERPLDR
+218 QRGGLRELERPLDK
-232 LPPGMEEARLVAL
+232 PPAGVDAAQLSDM
-245 RERLTVARESALL
+245 RERLNRAREGALL
-258 SLGLLRLWLAETYIP
+258 SLGLLRLWLADTYIP
-273 ACRDT
+273 SCRET
-278 IAASDAPNGAAAYA
+278 IAASEAPNGAAAYA
-292 YDVRRFTTTP
+292 FDVRLFTTTE
-302 LTPREVHE
+302 LTPKEVHE
-310 VGLREVARIVDEMD
+310 IGLGEVARILIEMD
-324 AVIARTDW
+324 RVIARTDW
-332 HAADPARAALSRDE
+332 YAADPARAQLPPEE
-346 RRAAFV
+346 RRAAFI
-352 AYLRTDPRF
+352 AYLRTSPRF
-361 YCTTGE
+361 YCTKAE
-367 ELLARYRDIC
+367 DLLGRYRDIC

-411 AYYMS
+411 AYYMP

-426 FYANTYALDQRPT
+426 FYANTFALDQRPT

-454 HLQIAISQELEGLPD
+454 HLQIAISQELEGLPE

-480 EGWALYAERLGIPMG
+480 EGWALYAERLGTPMG

-515 RLVVDTGMHAF
+515 RLVVDTGMHSL
-526 GMSRDEAIDFM
+526 GMSRADAIAYM

-547 IVREVDR
+547 IEREVDR

-567 GELRIRAIRQE
+567 GELRIRAIRAE
-578 CEDALGSSF
+578 CEATLGDGF
-587 DVRAFHDHLLW
+587 DLRAFHDHLLW

-610 MRSWA
+610 MRDWA
-615 AARVAQAAP
+615 QSRAAR
-624 EAATERP
+624 